1 MGWKRRFTGLF
12 KRKELLVN
20 GSSKRG
26 FSVFKGVFLPW
37 PGQAL
42 ESFKS
47 ERCLMGISLEVQRNG
62 VCLVPDVQLLQEG
75 VYTRG
80 RYRR

>member
-1 MGWKRRFTGLF
+1 MGWKRRFTGLR
-12 KRKELLVN
+12 KRKEVQYSRVL
-20 GSSKRG
+20 GI
-26 FSVFKGVFLPW
+26 FKGVFLPW
-37 PGQAL
+37 SGQAFK
-42 ESFKS
+42 SFKS

-62 VCLVPDVQLLQEG
+62 VCLVPDVQLLQAG

>member
-12 KRKELLVN
+12 KRKEL
-20 GSSKRG
+20 
-26 FSVFKGVFLPW
+26 FKGVFLPW
-37 PGQAL
+37 SGQAL
-42 ESFKS
+42 ESFES

-62 VCLVPDVQLLQEG
+62 VCLVPDVQLLQAG